1 MADVKWIKI
10 ATNMFDNRKIRLI
23 ESMPEGDALIVIWY
37 KLLCLA
43 GTVNDGGI
51 VYFTKEMPYT
61 DEMLASVFNRPLTT
75 IRLALETFKKFE
87 MIEILDSFIQ
97 ISNWEKYQNVDEL
110 EKIREQ
116 TRKRVAIY
124 REKQKSLV
132 LTNEGKCNVTSNAN
146 VTQGNALDKE
156 EDKELEVVLKEN
168 ITKEKDEP
176 LEPKTP
182 VLMPKDTQIALE
194 VHDIFNYWNVCDIIV
209 HKTINEKMVS
219 QIEKSLKIH
228 GLDDIKKAIKNYMIV
243 LKDSR
248 YYFKTKWTLI
258 EFLKQSNAL
267 PDFFDAGTKWI
278 NYLEF
283 VKTKGQKD
291 RPKDKYEIENQN
303 KDPMEG
309 MEVL

>member
-10 ATNMFDNRKIRLI
+10 ATDIFNDEKILLI
-23 ESMPEGDALIVIWY
+23 ESLPEADTIITIWF

-43 GTVNDGGI
+43 GRQNNAGVFVMNDKI
-51 VYFTKEMPYT
+51 AYT
-61 DEMLASVFNRPLTT
+61 DKMLATIFRRKETSVQM
-75 IRLALETFKKFE
+75 ALKVFQDFG
-87 MIEILDSFIQ
+87 MIEIVDNVIT
-97 ISNWEKYQNVDEL
+97 IPKWDKYQKLDAYEAKKEYDRQYQAKKRL
-110 EKIREQ
+110 EQ
-116 TRKRVAIY
+116 
-124 REKQKSLV
+124 KQKALV
-132 LTNEGKCNVTSNAN
+132 VDNRTSGRTT
-146 VTQGNALDKE
+146 VGMLDKE

-176 LEPKTP
+176 LESKTP

-219 QIEKSLKIH
+219 QIEKSLKLH
-228 GLDDIKKAIKNYMIV
+228 GADSIKKAIKNYMIV

-291 RPKDKYEIENQN
+291 RPKDKYEIENQD